1 VHRLE
6 DGQEIGM
13 HCDQSELGKAVDLGY
28 GTGVFRIVVERFFLF
43 HIFFIF
49 FMIFFHIF
57 FISLI
62 IFFEPP
68 LGLGLVHRG
77 RCTLKWG

>member
-13 HCDQSELGKAVDLGY
+13 HCDQSELGKAVDLGC
-28 GTGVFRIVVERFFLF
+28 GTGVFCIVVERFFLF

-49 FMIFFHIF
+49 FMIFFSYF
-57 FISLI
+57 FYLI
-62 IFFEPP
+62 DYF
-68 LGLGLVHRG
+68 L
-77 RCTLKWG
+77 